1 MWVEYQ
7 VSAVETLIADKDKE
21 EDSLNL
27 IANESSR
34 IICKVPHGWC
44 VAESIHIK
52 WFSENNEKPT
62 HIHYRIDI
70 IRE

>member
-1 MWVEYQ
+1 M
-7 VSAVETLIADKDKE
+7 SAVETLIADKDKE
-21 EDSLNL
+21 EDSLKL

-34 IICKVPHGWC
+34 IIFKHPVDG
-44 VAESIHIK
+44 VAASIHIK